1 MEYHKTK
8 DILHVRRMLGHQS
21 IETTLIY
28 TQLITMEND
37 DYHSAVAES
46 VQEARK
52 LVEDG
57 FEYVCTHEGHMI
69 FRKRK

>member
-8 DILHVRRMLGHQS
+8 DILHIKRMLGHQS

-46 VQEARK
+46 VKEARE
-52 LVEDG
+52 LVESG
-57 FEYVCTHEGHMI
+57 FEYVCTHGESMI